1 VPTIEGSVDM
11 TIPTGAQGGQR
22 LRLRG
27 QGVQRRGS
35 GRGDQYVRLKLVNPP
50 TLTESERALFAQL
63 AAASRFN
70 PRERMKG

>member
-1 VPTIEGSVDM
+1 MMVPAGT
-11 TIPTGAQGGQR
+11 QGGQR

-50 TLTESERALFAQL
+50 SLTASERALFEQL
-63 AAASRFN
+63 AAASHFN
-70 PRERMKG
+70 PRELMKG

>member
-1 VPTIEGSVDM
+1 MTVPA
-11 TIPTGAQGGQR
+11 GAQGGQR

-50 TLTESERALFAQL
+50 ALTDGERTLYEQL
-63 AAASRFN
+63 AAASRFD